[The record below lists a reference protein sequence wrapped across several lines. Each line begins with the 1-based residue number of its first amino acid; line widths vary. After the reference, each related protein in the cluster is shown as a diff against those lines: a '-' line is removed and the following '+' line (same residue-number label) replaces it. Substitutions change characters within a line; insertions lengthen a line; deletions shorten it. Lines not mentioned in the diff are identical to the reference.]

1 MSSRM
6 AMMIGRI
13 AQERKV
19 RSLKKRRRPL
29 RTSLLSLSLR
39 ARKLFCKINRPFL
52 TTALQPPKEHQS
64 FIKIMTLTPL
74 LNLKNNQTHMQLF
87 ISKMNSRAKNK
98 LLRPSVNK
106 KSNYQ
111 FWFLSLR
118 RSFFR
123 AVRLWKNVS
132 VSRWLSREKCSC
144 SSGCRR
150 RKRSSCWKRRRR
162 KMRICYW

>member
-1 MSSRM
+1 
-6 AMMIGRI
+6 MMIGRI

-111 FWFLSLR
+111 F
-118 RSFFR
+118 
-123 AVRLWKNVS
+123 
-132 VSRWLSREKCSC
+132 
-144 SSGCRR
+144 
-150 RKRSSCWKRRRR
+150 
-162 KMRICYW
+162 